1 MKVEKFIEALQVN
14 GFGPL
19 TGVPC
24 SIFKDLIN
32 YMQNENVIKHYICSS
47 EGEAMGLVGGFAL
60 ANRIPVAY
68 MQSDGLGNAIN
79 PLSSLQLL
87 YKLPALLLISWRAE
101 PGLKDAPQH
110 KVMGETLRDI
120 LTVFNIPFHVLEDSE
135 QNLEESLRKTRQYI
149 NEFSTPVAF
158 IVKKGYFEKY
168 YNTTEISDKSKKYIR
183 LDYLK
188 VMESILSQEDIVL
201 GATGFSGRELYEKI
215 DIKGKFYMM
224 GSMGCLASIGLGI
237 SESNPNRRVFI
248 LDGDGALLMKMG
260 TLSTIGY
267 YKPGN
272 FVHILFNNGQYEST
286 GGQKTASSVVNFS
299 QVAKNCGYRS
309 VLDVNDP
316 AHFNYLLESITQYDK
331 PLFINIPVK
340 SGTIAELGRPSDAPE
355 AMRDTIK
362 ELLK

>member
-1 MKVEKFIEALQVN
+1 MKVEKFIEALQAN

-24 SIFKDLIN
+24 SIFKELIN
-32 YMQNENVIKHYICSS
+32 YLQNENVIKHYICSS
-47 EGEAMGLVGGFAL
+47 EGEAMGLAGGFAL

-149 NEFSTPVAF
+149 NESSTPAGL
-158 IVKKGYFEKY
+158 IIKKGYFEKY
-168 YNTTEISDKSKKYIR
+168 NSPTQPDENEAGYIR

-188 VMESILSQEDIVL
+188 ILESFLKLDDIVL
-201 GATGFSGRELYEKI
+201 GATGFSGRELYQKMNL
-215 DIKGKFYMM
+215 KGKFYMM

-237 SESNPNRRVFI
+237 CESDPQRRVFV

-267 YKPGN
+267 YKPAN

-286 GGQKTASSVVNFS
+286 GGQKTASSVVHFS

-316 AHFNYLLESITQYDK
+316 AHFNNLLESITQYDK

-355 AMRDTIK
+355 AMRDIIK